1 MEISTRRTLPVGPEE
16 AFAFLSR
23 PDNHRRLATARVALR
38 ELDVTN
44 HGELRGAAMM
54 LRGPLWLR
62 RPARTRVVSMRR
74 PAHLAGTARV
84 GSGTEVE
91 VRWELVGAGPG
102 AGAGAGA
109 EATVAVLTATVTRAA
124 IADRLL
130 LAVGGRAWVRRL
142 FAATLERLA
151 AELCED
157 PGRICE
163 AERREGQAWR
173 LPTSSALIL
182 AGADGRGVAAPA
194 RRGGSGAPLAAGG
207 RTTR

>member
-1 MEISTRRTLPVGPEE
+1 MEISVRRTLPVGPEE

-23 PDNHRRLATARVALR
+23 PHNHRRLATARIALR
-38 ELDVTN
+38 ELDVTGD
-44 HGELRGAAMM
+44 GELRGAVMV

-62 RPARTRVVSMRR
+62 RPARTRVLSMRR

-91 VRWELVGAGPG
+91 VRWDL
-102 AGAGAGA
+102 AGAGTSA
-109 EATVAVLTATVTRAA
+109 EATVAVLTATVTRVA
-124 IADRLL
+124 IAERLL
-130 LAVGGRAWVRRL
+130 LAVGGRGWVRRL

-151 AELCED
+151 TELCED

-194 RRGGSGAPLAAGG
+194 RRGSSGAPLAVGA
-207 RTTR
+207 RATQ